1 MQMASLESRI
11 RGKGTIEL
19 QEAGIHILIHRLVVD
34 AGHHPLT
41 VDAVEEELL
50 NHLFT
55 IEHLLYHYMIDGG
68 ILHQVHLLT
77 VIENK
82 RIVILA
88 HEEMFHLPMSL
99 LDVLL

>member
-1 MQMASLESRI
+1 MQMARLESRI
-11 RGKGTIEL
+11 RGKGSIEL

-50 NHLFT
+50 NYFST
-55 IEHLLYHYMIDGG
+55 IEYFLYHHMVDSG

-82 RIVILA
+82 RVVILT

-99 LDVLL
+99 RDVFL

>member
-11 RGKGTIEL
+11 RGKGSIEL
-19 QEAGIHILIHRLVVD
+19 QEAGIVILIHRLVVD
-34 AGHHPLT
+34 AGHHPLA

-50 NHLFT
+50 NHLST
-55 IEHLLYHYMIDGG
+55 IEHLLYHHMIDGG
-68 ILHQVHLLT
+68 ILHQVHLLM

-82 RIVILA
+82 RVVILA